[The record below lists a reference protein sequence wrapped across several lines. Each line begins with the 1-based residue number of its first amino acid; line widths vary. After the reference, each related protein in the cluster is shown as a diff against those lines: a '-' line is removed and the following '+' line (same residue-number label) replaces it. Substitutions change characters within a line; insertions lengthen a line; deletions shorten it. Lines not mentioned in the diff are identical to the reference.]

1 MTSSKRS
8 QATFTTKNKS
18 SFEADSA
25 VTPKNCHHITH
36 KINALT
42 SPLEKLTRMLK
53 KALEGV
59 LSEQEAAELYSA
71 FDQIGDIIIVR
82 IPDALLSK
90 KKIIGETL
98 LQNVHPAKSVF
109 YQATPVEGDF
119 RTRSLEILAGE
130 DDTETEYKE
139 YGCRFKVDVEKAF
152 FSPRLSTERDRISQM
167 VQDGEVVI
175 NMFGG
180 VGMFSI
186 VAAKKK
192 KCTVYN
198 IDLNPYAAKLCDEN
212 IRLNKKIPGKVIS
225 IHGDAAQ
232 VIKEQLEDKGDRTLM
247 LLPERSDEFLEAAI
261 SATKSGGIIHYYS
274 HQHADKRQD
283 AVEVSKKHYLQ
294 VTPVRSKVFGGRIV
308 RAVGPHYYQ
317 TVIDVKITK

>member
-1 MTSSKRS
+1 
-8 QATFTTKNKS
+8 
-18 SFEADSA
+18 
-25 VTPKNCHHITH
+25 
-36 KINALT
+36 
-42 SPLEKLTRMLK
+42 MLK
-53 KALEGV
+53 KALEGI
-59 LSEQEAAELYSA
+59 LSEQEASELYSA

-82 IPDALLSK
+82 IPDSLLPK

-98 LQNVHPAKSVF
+98 LQNVHPARSVF
-109 YQATPVEGDF
+109 YQTTPVEGDF

-130 DDTETEYKE
+130 DNTKTEYKE

-152 FSPRLSTERDRISQM
+152 FSPRLSTERDRIAQM
-167 VQDGEVVI
+167 VQDDEVII

-192 KCTVYN
+192 RCTVYN
-198 IDLNPYAAKLCDEN
+198 IDLNPEAARLCEEN
-212 IRLNKKIPGKVIS
+212 IRLNKKIVGTVIS

-232 VIKEQLEDKGDRTLM
+232 VIRDQLQGIGDRTLM
-247 LLPERSDEFLEAAI
+247 LLPERSDEFLDSAI

-283 AVEVSKKHYLQ
+283 AVEISKQHYMQ
-294 VTPVRSKVFGGRIV
+294 VTPVKSEILGGRMV
-308 RAVGPHYYQ
+308 RAVGPRYYQ
-317 TVIDVKITK
+317 TVVDVRITK